1 MNRYSWLRNG
11 LATGA
16 AVASLMLI
24 GPARAPAAGTAISCG
39 ASNSS
44 VVRAEITDFTT
55 KSASFVDIPG
65 AAATLTVPVALTRC
79 VKVRF
84 FASARCKTTN
94 ANDVCLLCVTVNNS
108 AGMVHPQANIPFAA
122 EDNKFVAHAFQWTTR
137 LGAGEHTVRVQAAVQ
152 NTATSFVLTA
162 WTMDVEGAL

>member
-1 MNRYSWLRNG
+1 MNRYPWLRNG
-11 LATGA
+11 LATGTM
-16 AVASLMLI
+16 VASLMLV
-24 GPARAPAAGTAISCG
+24 GPSRAPAETGISCG

-44 VVRAEITDFTT
+44 AVRAETADFTS

-65 AAATLTVPVALTRC
+65 AAASLTVPAAATRC
-79 VKVRF
+79 IKLRF

-94 ANDVCLLCVTVNNS
+94 ANDVCLLRVTVNNS
-108 AGMVHPQANIPFAA
+108 TGMVHPQANIPFAG

-137 LGAGEHTVRVQAAVQ
+137 LGAGEHTVRVQAALQ

-162 WTMDVEGAL
+162 WTMDVEAAQ